1 MDIRKTGGFIK
12 ELRISKNMTQQD
24 LARELKV
31 TDKAVSRWETGR
43 GLPDAESLM
52 SLSTFFSV
60 SINELLLGKRNTS
73 PEKSKEEE
81 ARLAVECL
89 SADKKSR
96 IRRTW
101 IAVFCALSA
110 VLLVIACTATVSL
123 YKMVMG
129 SDDCVISEDYSSIT
143 IFGSRYLPFDIG
155 DNECDLGAR
164 LIKEAKV
171 ENAYFL
177 TKLFF
182 GDSIY
187 LVKCCDNIDFVYL
200 LTDYDYA
207 PSKYYCLESEFDRY
221 ASLMKD
227 PKEIWA
233 AEVVTADG
241 GYYDFTVDSEIVS
254 AISSFSEESKIV
266 SENCEVNRLK
276 GDEAIAILAMQSTG
290 PFRQALGELL
300 FKNGKYYWFDYSDI
314 PEGQNNSDYSGI
326 EAYAFPEELYEK
338 IGKLFQMMNK

>member
-1 MDIRKTGGFIK
+1 MDIRKTGRFIK
-12 ELRISKNMTQQD
+12 ELRISKNLTQQD

-43 GLPDAESLM
+43 GLPDAESM
-52 SLSTFFSV
+52 IALSAFFSV

-73 PEKSKEEE
+73 PEKSREEE

-101 IAVFCALSA
+101 IAVFCAVSA
-110 VLLVIACTATVSL
+110 FLLVIACAATVSL

-129 SDDCVISEDYSSIT
+129 SEYCSIAEDYSSIT

-155 DNECDLGAR
+155 DNECGLGTR

-171 ENAYFL
+171 ENTGFL

-187 LVKCCDNIDFVYL
+187 LVKGCDNIEFVYL

-207 PSKYYCLESEFDRY
+207 PSKYYCLESELERY
-221 ASLMKD
+221 TSLMND
-227 PKEIWA
+227 PKDIWV
-233 AEVVTADG
+233 AEVVTVDR
-241 GYYDFTVDSEIVS
+241 GYYDFTVDGEIVS
-254 AISSFSEESKIV
+254 AISSFSEESKIA
-266 SENCEVNRLK
+266 SENCAVNRLK
-276 GDEAIAILAMQSTG
+276 GDESIAVFAGQSSG

-300 FKNGKYYWFDYSDI
+300 LKKSEYYWFDYSDI

-326 EAYAFPEELYEK
+326 EPYAFPEELYEK
-338 IGKLFQMMNK
+338 IEKLFQMMNK